1 MNQKTALAIII
12 ALVIVFALTYVSFES
27 ARTKGQVPVGDTPQ
41 QVSFQGEFV
50 CLPLKSTSKVPAM
63 DCTLGLKTD
72 NKVYYAIDAQGESA
86 RNALLT
92 LQTGLRIQI
101 DGTLVP
107 IAQISS
113 DAWQKYDIGGILST
127 DSIKRI

>member
-27 ARTKGQVPVGDTPQ
+27 ARTKNKAPAGDVSQ
-41 QVSFQGEFV
+41 QVSFQGEFI
-50 CLPLKSTSKVPAM
+50 CLPLKSTSKAPAM
-63 DCTLGLKTD
+63 ECILGLKTD

-86 RNALLT
+86 RNALFT

-107 IAQISS
+107 IEQISS
-113 DAWQKYDIGGILST
+113 DVWQKYDIGGILST